1 MLGNNPGQIF
11 MTIFGPII
19 SAGSYASDLILNS
32 IASASGTSLPDTCNA
47 IREFIGPDRYTADLL
62 CMPTRLSG
70 FFYTCV
76 AAGFKWMAAGNWY

>member
-1 MLGNNPGQIF
+1 

-32 IASASGTSLPDTCNA
+32 IAGAAGTSLPDTCDA
-47 IREFIGPDRYTADLL
+47 IRNFINGDRYTADLI

-70 FFYTCV
+70 SFILVFQQDLNGWLQV
-76 AAGFKWMAAGNWY
+76 LGVVP